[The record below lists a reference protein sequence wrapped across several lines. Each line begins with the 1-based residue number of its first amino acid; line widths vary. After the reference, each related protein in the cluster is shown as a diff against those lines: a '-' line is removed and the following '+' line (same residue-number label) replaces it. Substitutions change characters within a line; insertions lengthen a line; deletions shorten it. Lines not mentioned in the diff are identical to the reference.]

1 MASECD
7 AEGAEGIG
15 MDIKNEDVVE
25 KKAQGPD
32 AGELEGAA
40 NDGEKLEESEVKGL
54 AGGDKPIELPEI

>member
-1 MASECD
+1 MASASD

-25 KKAQGPD
+25 KKAQGSD
-32 AGELEGAA
+32 ASELEGAA